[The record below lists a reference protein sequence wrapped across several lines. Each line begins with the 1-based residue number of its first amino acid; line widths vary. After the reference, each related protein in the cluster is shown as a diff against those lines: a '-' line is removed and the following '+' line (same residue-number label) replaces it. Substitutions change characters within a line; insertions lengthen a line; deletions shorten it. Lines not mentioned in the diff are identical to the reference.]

1 MIKIGICNSNRSK
14 NILQYNE
21 TAKGTSFK
29 TDICNSKLL
38 FKGTVVCT
46 FHTFFEILTK

>member
-14 NILQYNE
+14 NSLQYNE
-21 TAKGTSFK
+21 TAKGTSLK
-29 TDICNSKLL
+29 TDIRNRKIL

-46 FHTFFEILTK
+46 YMVFEILTK